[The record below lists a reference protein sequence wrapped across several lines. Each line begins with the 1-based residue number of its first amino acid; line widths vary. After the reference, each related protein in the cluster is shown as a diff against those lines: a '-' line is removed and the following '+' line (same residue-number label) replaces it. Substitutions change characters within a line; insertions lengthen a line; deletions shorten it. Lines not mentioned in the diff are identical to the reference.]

1 MASYLVGVVRK
12 HDHEKY
18 GEYAQA
24 GFRLIDGLE
33 VEVAFA
39 EEPEVLEGTFPG
51 TTIII
56 MKFADDEG
64 ARKWYFS
71 EGYQEVIPIRQA
83 AAETAFNITF
93 KA

>member
-1 MASYLVGVVRK
+1 MASYLVGVVEK
-12 HDHEKY
+12 HDLDKY
-18 GEYAQA
+18 GEYAAA
-24 GFRLIDGLE
+24 GYRLIDGVE

-39 EEPEVLEGTFPG
+39 EDPEVLEGEFPG
-51 TTIII
+51 TSIII

-64 ARKWYFS
+64 ARNWYFS

-83 AAETAFNITF
+83 AADTAFNITF